1 MLFRSNKMVN
11 DFSEFRNHI
20 NQQVNRLAF
29 ISSSTGGGAVNILDM
44 DDVDKTNLQN
54 GYTLSYNNSLKKFE
68 FINGSSATFDRMQA
82 DVFEVEQI
90 NLDKNYIDISA
101 PADSNYYELSEFH
114 VNGVVNIY
122 QTNYTF
128 LSSTRIDISNLSLSE
143 GDKVRIFYIKS

>member
-1 MLFRSNKMVN
+1 MLFRST
-11 DFSEFRNHI
+11 
-20 NQQVNRLAF
+20 F
-29 ISSSTGGGAVNILDM
+29 ISSATGGGAVNILDM

-68 FINGSSATFDRMQA
+68 FINPASVGASASFDSMQA
-82 DVFEVEQI
+82 DVFVLTQI
-90 NLDKNYIDISA
+90 NLDNNYIDLSA
-101 PADSNYYELSEFH
+101 PADSNYYSLSEVQ
-114 VNGVVNIY
+114 VNGIVNIY